1 MAMKKLYYTVYYE
14 RYDEGSLNGIR
25 NIYVYYIEDNTPKLM
40 AYLEAMSDDLG
51 NHLSTNEEEIQMWLD
66 ENGYGDDEYEFEE
79 L

>member
-1 MAMKKLYYTVYYE
+1 MKKLYYTVYYE
-14 RYDEGSLNGIR
+14 RYDEGSLYGIR

-51 NHLSTNEEEIQMWLD
+51 EPFYTNEEEIQMWLD
-66 ENGYGDDEYEFEE
+66 DNGYGDDEYEFEE

>member
-1 MAMKKLYYTVYYE
+1 MKKLYYTVYYE

-51 NHLSTNEEEIQMWLD
+51 EHFYTNEEEIQMWLD
-66 ENGYGDDEYEFEE
+66 DNGYGDDEYEFEE